1 MASPIKKRTALA
13 GKNTNVKQ
21 TPGGIYKNNS
31 TSSHTSPSKRSQI
44 DLSYALT
51 NSPVRSLSF
60 SPRKNDNSAMFTFH
74 EETPSERAATL
85 MMHMSL
91 SKRAFS
97 NPDENDASAVKENL
111 SPSKTS
117 RPKRSSQRSPK
128 RKHLHDL
135 SIAEYMGFVEQPHS
149 GLVAPL
155 TLHYKHKTVLPSFV
169 TPPRDQRL
177 REFFATSSS
186 DASTRGSR
194 TTDDI
199 PRDKVVRKL
208 NFKIFENYET

>member
-13 GKNTNVKQ
+13 GKSTNVRQ
-21 TPGGIYKNNS
+21 TPGSIYKNNG
-31 TSSHTSPSKRSQI
+31 TSSHTSPSKRSQVNV
-44 DLSYALT
+44 SYALT

-60 SPRKNDNSAMFTFH
+60 SPRKNHNSAIFTFH

-91 SKRAFS
+91 NKRALS
-97 NPDENDASAVKENL
+97 NPDENDASAVKENM
-111 SPSKTS
+111 SPSKAS
-117 RPKRSSQRSPK
+117 RLGELPQRSPK
-128 RKHLHDL
+128 RKRLQDL
-135 SIAEYMGFVEQPHS
+135 SITEYMGFVEQPHS
-149 GLVAPL
+149 GQIAPL

-186 DASTRGSR
+186 DAPTPASR

-199 PRDKVVRKL
+199 PKNKVVRKL
-208 NFKIFENYET
+208 NFKICEN